1 MKKNI
6 RKQLDKIIDG
16 IKCPY
21 EFQCCRS
28 NFKFL
33 CKAQDIGME
42 SFLKCLE
49 ETSEECVFSMSLA
62 DFKFC
67 SCPLRVY
74 IAKVLKK

>member
-1 MKKNI
+1 MRKNI

-21 EFQCCRS
+21 DFKCCKS
-28 NFKFL
+28 DFKDL

-42 SFLKCLE
+42 SFLKCLDR
-49 ETSEECVFSMSLA
+49 TSEECVFSMSLA
-62 DFKFC
+62 DSKFC
-67 SCPLRVY
+67 KCPLRLY